1 MKSGEAISDL
11 QPPSV
16 TGRDHTLKIAS
27 EGEFLDGVFR
37 VERYNH
43 SLVDT
48 TPGSSS
54 SSGAIIVSEIYPNK
68 TLQQIDEAIARVRRL
83 NQDARA
89 YVSAALDKRPDC
101 ETLERKLVDDNPGF
115 SEVTYNLIINDAF
128 AAQSTQL
135 AQR

>member
-1 MKSGEAISDL
+1 MKSGEAMSDL

-16 TGRDHTLKIAS
+16 TGRDHALKVAS
-27 EGEFLDGVFR
+27 EGEFLDGLFR

-43 SLVDT
+43 SLVDI

-54 SSGAIIVSEIYPNK
+54 SAAPIIVTEIYPNK

-83 NQDARA
+83 NQDAQA

-101 ETLERKLVDDNPGF
+101 EALERKLLDDNPGF
-115 SEVTYNLIINDAF
+115 SQVTYDLVINDAF

>member
-1 MKSGEAISDL
+1 MKSGETMSDL
-11 QPPSV
+11 QPPSI
-16 TGRDHTLKIAS
+16 TGRDHALKIAS

-48 TPGSSS
+48 PLGSSS
-54 SSGAIIVSEIYPNK
+54 SSGAIIVSEIYPNQ
-68 TLQQIDEAIARVRRL
+68 TLQQIDEAIARVSRL

-101 ETLERKLVDDNPGF
+101 ETLERKLLDDNPGF
-115 SEVTYNLIINDAF
+115 SQGTYNLVINDAF